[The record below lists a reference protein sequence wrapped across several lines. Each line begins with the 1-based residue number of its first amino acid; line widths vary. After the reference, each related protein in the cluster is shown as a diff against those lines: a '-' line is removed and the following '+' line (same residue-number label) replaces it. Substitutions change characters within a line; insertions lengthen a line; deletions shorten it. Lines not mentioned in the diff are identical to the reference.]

1 MASIDEKI
9 SAVAEQVLKRP
20 LTEDEQLE
28 MYKIADAMGMKDVQS
43 FLHQLLVFKM
53 QDDML
58 GKRFENLHTF
68 EDRLNEKI
76 QELASLETRIYET
89 LDAAVSR
96 ILSEGARRIGSDM
109 GDEIA
114 SQTKSIFSAVG
125 AYHFLKGQIIVAC
138 AICASAVLGYFLGW
152 KDVLQ
157 LVPGNRVLQTLLY
170 FPAGWCFF
178 ICGITYTFFWIGDN
192 WYEIKRKKWYK
203 ALLGGQIIGLLLLA
217 LAMI

>member
-1 MASIDEKI
+1 M
-9 SAVAEQVLKRP
+9 KRP
-20 LTEDEQLE
+20 LTEDEKLG

-53 QDDML
+53 QEDTL
-58 GKRFENLHTF
+58 GKQFENLNAF

-96 ILSEGARRIGSDM
+96 ILSEGATRIGADM
-109 GDEIA
+109 GSEIA
-114 SQTKSIFSAVG
+114 AQTKSIFSAVG
-125 AYHFLKGQIIVAC
+125 AYHSLKGQIIVAC
-138 AICASAVLGYFLGW
+138 AICGSTVLGYFLGW
-152 KDVLQ
+152 KDVLR
-157 LVPGNRVLQTLLY
+157 LIPGGSVLQTLLY

-178 ICGITYTFFWIGDN
+178 LCGATYTFLWIGDN

-203 ALLGGQIIGLLLLA
+203 ALLGGQIIALLLLLLA
-217 LAMI
+217 MM